1 MLDVIVLR
9 HQGVP
14 VTTLPAIIVDIDDVL
29 HAYGHPHFT
38 RHVERVLGI
47 NYPYEERVHPYL
59 NAMFPHVTKEQEL
72 EIVHMVY
79 DDPEFWDDTPIPHSV
94 EALQTLR
101 QHFRVIA
108 VTARP
113 ALISAKTRFWLNLH
127 YIEVFQDDPI
137 FIGLN
142 GTAENVTTKLG
153 HALAHEAVAMID
165 DTRHHLDG
173 CAEAGITGF
182 LFNRPWN
189 RNDPDHAD
197 FIRVTDWREITEHL
211 LQLVAAA

>member
-1 MLDVIVLR
+1 
-9 HQGVP
+9 
-14 VTTLPAIIVDIDDVL
+14 VTTLPVIIVDIDDVL

-38 RHVERVLGI
+38 KHVERVLGVS
-47 NYPYEERVHPYL
+47 YPYEDRVHPYL

-79 DDPEFWDDTPIPHSV
+79 DDPEFWEDMPIPYSV
-94 EALQTLR
+94 EALQILR
-101 QHFRVIA
+101 QHFHPIA

-113 ALISAKTRFWLNLH
+113 AMISARTRMWLDLH
-127 YIEVFQDDPI
+127 HIEVFREEPI

-142 GTAENVTTKLG
+142 GSAENVTTKLG

-173 CAEAGITGF
+173 CAEAGIAGL
-182 LFNRPWN
+182 LFDRPWN
-189 RNDPDHAD
+189 RNEPDHED
-197 FIRVTDWREITEHL
+197 FIRVHDWREITE
-211 LQLVAAA
+211 QLMRLVEAA